1 MRLYIIRHGE
11 TEWNKEK
18 RMQGQRDIML
28 DQARNPVSSTDRK
41 GHAGCSDRHS
51 NQQSTASGKADS
63 TACLANRAVPIIT
76 DERIQEMSFG
86 DWEGES
92 IRDSKVVPQE
102 FIDKFY
108 HDPMH
113 CIRPPHG
120 ETFPDVVKRTGA
132 FFESLVKDGSYDKLN
147 ILVSTHG
154 AASRCLL
161 SHFYEDKED
170 IWRGCVPP
178 NCSVSIVDVTDG
190 IGTVVEKDKIY
201 AKDPEVG
208 NC

>member
-28 DQARNPVSSTDRK
+28 DQEGIRLAALTGKGMQDVPIDIAISSPLLRAK
-41 GHAGCSDRHS
+41 
-51 NQQSTASGKADS
+51 QTAQLV
-63 TACLANRAVPIIT
+63 LANRAVPIIT

-92 IRDSKVVPQE
+92 ISDSKVVPQE

-161 SHFYEDKED
+161 SHFYDDKED

-190 IGTVVEKDKIY
+190 VGTVVEKDKIY
-201 AKDPEVG
+201 AKDAE
-208 NC
+208 